1 MTVRILTAGQTGP
14 RDKPQPDQQ
23 PDPHP
28 SAQPETEPHNPAD
41 DPPPGEYPRPDRPG
55 RADDPLGPA
64 ENPAKEIGGRKGLEP
79 TRYGDW
85 EVKGIVSDF

>member
-1 MTVRILTAGQTGP
+1 MTAHIMTAKQPHSGP
-14 RDKPQPDQQ
+14 KNKPQPDPQ
-23 PDPHP
+23 P
-28 SAQPETEPHNPAD
+28 QPEPDDPANS
-41 DPPPGEYPRPDRPG
+41 PPPGEYPQTDRPG

-79 TRYGDW
+79 TRFGDW